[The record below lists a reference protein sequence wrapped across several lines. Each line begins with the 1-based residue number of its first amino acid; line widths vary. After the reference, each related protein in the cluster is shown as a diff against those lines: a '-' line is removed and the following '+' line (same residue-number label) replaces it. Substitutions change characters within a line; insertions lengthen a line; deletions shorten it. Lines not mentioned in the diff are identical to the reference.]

1 MGDICYKFIRLQNS
15 FWGAQAWCQANGGRL
30 VHSWNPETQA
40 LLNHCLVEGEKW
52 WVGLREHPGFSA
64 HGADAAV
71 TPFPAGCS
79 YITRDSG
86 TISSRR
92 DTCVQELYF
101 ICQFNTSP
109 ERNSRAAHQTGEIER
124 ETSQGDTRPAAG
136 TGTDTRP
143 AVGTGTDSRPT
154 VGTGTDTTPAAQTG
168 TDTRPAAGTG
178 TDTRPTAGIGTDTTP
193 AAGIGTDTR
202 QAVGTSTDTIPAVGT
217 GTDTRLAAGT
227 GTDTRPA
234 TGTGRDT
241 RPTAGTGTDTIPTA
255 RTGTDTR
262 RAMGTG
268 TDTRQAAEI
277 STDTTPAAGTG
288 TGTRPTAGT
297 STDTRPAVGT
307 GTDSRPAAGTSTDTR
322 PAVENGTDTRRAMGT
337 GTDTRQAAE
346 IGTDTTPAA
355 GTGTGTRL
363 AVGTGTDSRP
373 AAGTG
378 TDTRPAADAFL
389 QEKYVQRNPDDRR
402 YNSTCHADSHTAS
415 QGRAC
420 CAASHTGICSAGAC
434 RSASHM
440 ENGHAACHAGACHAG
455 TCHAASHTGIRSA
468 GACHSASHMENG
480 HAACHAGACHAGACH
495 AASHTGIR
503 SAGAC
508 HAASHIGFYYAG
520 TCYAGTVTTLQDPN
534 LDPFTV
540 NSWTL
545 LQEASSDRALQA
557 MEDTMRQFNQ
567 AIRTIHHLPALQRAC
582 HTIQRLT
589 EGTSLLSEA
598 AQREASESLLF
609 LSTQLLQAPLPSN
622 SSGSARTPAAT
633 SLFQSFSHLLTAMDS
648 SAPTSHW
655 ARNQLTEALEN
666 TMAALT
672 GIQTVLWEGSCAV
685 ESSVTVTSPVA
696 STMLS
701 SRNAST
707 LPQSSYH
714 LAQPM
719 PLTLA
724 FPSASAWGVL
734 LSKHPR
740 VQVRV
745 TVLAVNPF
753 KHLDRKEI
761 RSVGNIFLTANKE
774 SIQVQDLPEDIEIRL
789 WRDES
794 AETYPTGLNISTEE
808 FVIKVNIT
816 SMEDALILRVLPDI
830 PLPIELYLGYQHPVN
845 GSHSLLNTTLPT
857 GHGQHSGDN
866 YTWVLRPAMLQLGP
880 GPYHITAMV
889 RQSPEQELPSHVTYT
904 ITTIATQ
911 CHFWDHRRKAW
922 RQDGCQV
929 GPQSTVSSIQCLC
942 NHLSVFG
949 SSFFVVP
956 RTVNIQ
962 DTGKLLSKV
971 ASNPIGV
978 ALLAS
983 LLVLHGVVGMWAW
996 RRDQVDVRKVKV
1008 TVLADNDPRA
1018 HVRYVVQVF
1027 TGYRRGAAT
1036 TAKVVLTLYGTEG
1049 RSEPH
1054 CLRDPHKPVFERG
1067 GLDVFLVTTW
1077 SSLGELHN
1085 IRLWHDNSG
1094 SSPSWYVRQVVV
1106 SDVTA
1111 RRKWHFLCSAW
1122 LAADLG
1128 DCQLDR
1134 VFPAASRSE
1143 LLSSRH
1149 LFCSALVEKV
1159 THDHLW
1165 LSVLTHCPWDPFTR
1179 LQRLACCLTLLLC
1192 TMVINI
1198 MFWRDPPEALQ
1209 PAGRV
1214 LLTWQ
1219 ELVTSVQTALI
1230 LLPINLVVG
1239 QIFQL
1244 VPPQELPLPP
1254 IGIRLPRA
1262 SAPPQEVSSLK
1273 RITQELKATVGF
1285 LSRTKLCLEHEA
1297 LPQEMD
1303 SVPELVRSLCC
1314 LVGSHLRRGVEP
1326 AEPCLVNETY
1336 HHLSSHLSRVLGP
1349 LLAQLRALD
1358 LSKLC
1363 NPHDYLQAA
1372 GRLQSLLEQLEQP
1385 GPRQELGLARG
1396 GRSFPISEPRGQKA
1410 TIPFQL
1416 PREALFICWVT
1427 VAATSLASA
1436 YFTILLSLQLDRQ
1449 RATSW
1454 VVSMLLS
1461 LLQNIF
1467 IMQPLKVAGLTL
1479 LFSLGLKR
1487 MLWQDKGKEQQ
1498 LQRSLALL
1506 AQLVLLASLTVVCYT
1521 ERSPHEL
1528 YFNEAIRKSI
1538 TPNFHRIRGLGDFYG
1553 WARGTL
1559 LPSLDG
1565 PHPGFISDGNALLL
1579 GSVRLRQL
1587 RPQPQ
1592 HQLCSCRQQDAGG
1605 HGPGWGPPGQSR
1617 GAQDSIWVNHGAE
1630 SLGEYPVWG
1639 QLSLYPGGGYLAHL
1653 GTNSSH
1659 AHSVLQHLERSQW
1672 LDGCSC
1678 AIFVEFTVY
1687 NANVNLF
1694 CVVTLL
1700 LETPGTG
1707 AFLPSAELQSIR
1719 LYSSSGLTQL
1729 TCAQGIYV
1737 LLLLFYTWVQG
1748 RRLKQQK
1755 WRYFGSQRNVLD
1767 ISIIF
1772 ISLAAFG
1779 VYIKCRLLQK
1789 SVMEK
1794 YHQDRSRFVSYY
1806 EIAQVASALTYLLAF
1821 LVALAMGKLWNLL
1834 CLNPRMHLIS
1844 STLRRAWQEVLG
1856 FLLMLLVL
1864 LAGYSMACNLLFGW
1878 SIANYKTFFSSSVT
1892 IVGLLIGIFN
1902 YDMVSAQSLVS
1913 PRTGLSAIKD
1923 LLLPGEQLL
1932 VINLDPVLGSLLIT
1946 TSVISMLYVVINLFV
1961 SGLLTTF
1968 SEERASANKDESMM
1982 EVMLLKLSGLLGI
1995 KQQALQLTRLAGVAE
2010 KAGHV

>member
-1 MGDICYKFIRLQNS
+1 MGDICYKFVRLRNS
-15 FWGAQAWCQANGGRL
+15 FWGAQAWCQANGGCL
-30 VHSWNPETQA
+30 AHPWNPETQA
-40 LLNHCLVEGEKW
+40 LLSHCLVEGEKW
-52 WVGLREHPGFSA
+52 WVGLREHPGSSA
-64 HGADAAV
+64 HRADAAV
-71 TPFPAGCS
+71 TPFPVGCS
-79 YITRDSG
+79 YIIRDSG
-86 TISSRR
+86 TIRSRR
-92 DTCVQELYF
+92 DTCAQELYF
-101 ICQFNTSP
+101 ICHFNWGKR
-109 ERNSRAAHQTGEIER
+109 ERNLTRGHQASHRDQHRHQTRHADQNRHQTRHADRHRHQTRCGDRHRHQTRCGDRHRHQTHCGDRHRHQTRCADRHRHQTHCGDRHRHHTRREDRHRHHTRRGDWHRHQTSSRNRHRHQTRRADRHRHQTSHGDRHRHQTGR
-124 ETSQGDTRPAAG
+124 RDRYRHHTCRWDWHRH
-136 TGTDTRP
+136 
-143 AVGTGTDSRPT
+143 
-154 VGTGTDTTPAAQTG
+154 QTG
-168 TDTRPAAGTG
+168 HGDRHRHQTRHRDQHRHQTHCGDQHRHQTHRGDRHRHQAGRWAPRATQRRSHG
-178 TDTRPTAGIGTDTTP
+178 
-193 AAGIGTDTR
+193 
-202 QAVGTSTDTIPAVGT
+202 
-217 GTDTRLAAGT
+217 LA
-227 GTDTRPA
+227 R
-234 TGTGRDT
+234 
-241 RPTAGTGTDTIPTA
+241 
-255 RTGTDTR
+255 
-262 RAMGTG
+262 
-268 TDTRQAAEI
+268 
-277 STDTTPAAGTG
+277 
-288 TGTRPTAGT
+288 
-297 STDTRPAVGT
+297 
-307 GTDSRPAAGTSTDTR
+307 
-322 PAVENGTDTRRAMGT
+322 
-337 GTDTRQAAE
+337 
-346 IGTDTTPAA
+346 
-355 GTGTGTRL
+355 
-363 AVGTGTDSRP
+363 
-373 AAGTG
+373 
-378 TDTRPAADAFL
+378 
-389 QEKYVQRNPDDRR
+389 
-402 YNSTCHADSHTAS
+402 
-415 QGRAC
+415 
-420 CAASHTGICSAGAC
+420 
-434 RSASHM
+434 
-440 ENGHAACHAGACHAG
+440 
-455 TCHAASHTGIRSA
+455 
-468 GACHSASHMENG
+468 
-480 HAACHAGACHAGACH
+480 
-495 AASHTGIR
+495 
-503 SAGAC
+503 
-508 HAASHIGFYYAG
+508 
-520 TCYAGTVTTLQDPN
+520 TVTTLQDPN

-545 LQEASSDRALQA
+545 LQDASSDRALQA
-557 MEDTMRQFNQ
+557 VEDTMRQFNQ

-582 HTIQRLT
+582 HTLQRLT
-589 EGTSLLSEA
+589 EGTRLLSEA
-598 AQREASESLLF
+598 AQKEASESLLF

-622 SSGSARTPAAT
+622 SSGSAASTPAAT

-648 SAPTSHW
+648 STPTSHW

-707 LPQSSYH
+707 LPWSSYH
-714 LAQPM
+714 LAQPV

-753 KHLDRKEI
+753 KHLDGKEI
-761 RSVGNIFLTANKE
+761 GSIGNIFLTANKE

-794 AETYPTGLNISTEE
+794 AETSPTGLNISTEE
-808 FVIKVNIT
+808 FVIEVNIT
-816 SMEDALILRVLPDI
+816 SMEDALILRVLPDV
-830 PLPIELYLGYQHPVN
+830 PLPIELYLGYQHPFN

-857 GHGQHSGDN
+857 SHGQHAAD
-866 YTWVLRPAMLQLGP
+866 ALQLASMAP
-880 GPYHITAMV
+880 
-889 RQSPEQELPSHVTYT
+889 
-904 ITTIATQ
+904 TTNG
-911 CHFWDHRRKAW
+911 HM
-922 RQDGCQV
+922 V

-956 RTVNIQ
+956 RTVNIL

-983 LLVLHGVVGMWAW
+983 LLVLHGAVGVWAW
-996 RRDQVDVRKVKV
+996 RSDRVDMRKVKV

-1067 GLDVFLVTTW
+1067 GLDIFLVTTW

-1106 SDVTA
+1106 SDVSA

-1122 LAADLG
+1122 LAVDLG
-1128 DCQLDR
+1128 DCQLDQ

-1192 TMVINI
+1192 TMLINI
-1198 MFWRDPPEALQ
+1198 MFWRDSPEAGNQAALQ
-1209 PAGRV
+1209 PGRI

-1230 LLPINLVVG
+1230 LLPINLVIG

-1254 IGIRLPRA
+1254 TGIRLPRA
-1262 SAPPQEVSSLK
+1262 SAPPQEASPLK

-1314 LVGSHLRRGVEP
+1314 LVGSHLRRGMEP
-1326 AEPCLVNETY
+1326 AEPCLVNGTDTNG
-1336 HHLSSHLSRVLGP
+1336 LLLGATP
-1349 LLAQLRALD
+1349 LRLPGPMEVGAIL
-1358 LSKLC
+1358 
-1363 NPHDYLQAA
+1363 PAA
-1372 GRLQSLLEQLEQP
+1372 PCACAREPAVPLPSLLSP
-1385 GPRQELGLARG
+1385 GG

-1410 TIPFQL
+1410 TIPFRL
-1416 PREALFICWVT
+1416 LRETLFICWVT

-1454 VVSMLLS
+1454 VISMLLS

-1479 LFSLGLKR
+1479 LFSLVLKR

-1498 LQRSLALL
+1498 LQRSLAFL
-1506 AQLVLLASLTVVCYT
+1506 AQLVLLASLMVVCYT

-1553 WARGTL
+1553 WAHGTL

-1592 HQLCSCRQQDAGG
+1592 HQLCSCCQQDTGG

-1617 GAQDSIWVNHGAE
+1617 GAQDSIWVNHSAE

-1659 AHSVLQHLERSQW
+1659 AHSVLQYLERSRW

-1678 AIFVEFTVY
+1678 AVFVEFTVY

-1707 AFLPSAELQSIR
+1707 AFLPSVELQSIH
-1719 LYSSSGLTQL
+1719 LYSGSGLTQL
-1729 TCAQGIYV
+1729 TCAQGIYI

-1755 WRYFGSQRNVLD
+1755 WRYFSSQRNVLD

-1794 YHQDRSRFVSYY
+1794 YHQDRSRFVSFY
-1806 EIAQVASALTYLLAF
+1806 ETAQVASAFTYLLAF

-1844 STLRRAWQEVLG
+1844 STLRRAWQEVLD
-1856 FLLMLLVL
+1856 FLLVLLVL

-1902 YDMVSAQSLVS
+1902 YDTVRAQSLV
-1913 PRTGLSAIKD
+1913 PFCF
-1923 LLLPGEQLL
+1923 P
-1932 VINLDPVLGSLLIT
+1932 
-1946 TSVISMLYVVINLFV
+1946 
-1961 SGLLTTF
+1961 
-1968 SEERASANKDESMM
+1968 
-1982 EVMLLKLSGLLGI
+1982 
-1995 KQQALQLTRLAGVAE
+1995 
-2010 KAGHV
+2010 

>member
-1 MGDICYKFIRLQNS
+1 MGDVCYKFVQLRNS
-15 FWGAQAWCQANGGRL
+15 FWGAQAWCQANGGCL
-30 VHSWNPETQA
+30 AHPWNPETQA
-40 LLNHCLVEGEKW
+40 LLSHCLAEGEKW
-52 WVGLREHPGFSA
+52 WVGLREHPGEKNPGFSA

-71 TPFPAGCS
+71 TPSPAGCS
-79 YITRDSG
+79 YIIRDSG
-86 TISSRR
+86 AIRSRR
-92 DTCVQELYF
+92 DTCAQELHF
-101 ICQFNTSP
+101 ICQFDPSP
-109 ERNSRAAHQTGEIER
+109 ERDSHAAQQTGESKR
-124 ETSQGDTRPAAG
+124 ETSQEDTRPAAGTSTATRPAAG
-136 TGTDTRP
+136 TGTATRPAAGTGTATRP
-143 AVGTGTDSRPT
+143 AVG
-154 VGTGTDTTPAAQTG
+154 TG
-168 TDTRPAAGTG
+168 TDTRPAAGT
-178 TDTRPTAGIGTDTTP
+178 A
-193 AAGIGTDTR
+193 
-202 QAVGTSTDTIPAVGT
+202 
-217 GTDTRLAAGT
+217 
-227 GTDTRPA
+227 
-234 TGTGRDT
+234 
-241 RPTAGTGTDTIPTA
+241 
-255 RTGTDTR
+255 
-262 RAMGTG
+262 
-268 TDTRQAAEI
+268 
-277 STDTTPAAGTG
+277 
-288 TGTRPTAGT
+288 
-297 STDTRPAVGT
+297 
-307 GTDSRPAAGTSTDTR
+307 
-322 PAVENGTDTRRAMGT
+322 
-337 GTDTRQAAE
+337 
-346 IGTDTTPAA
+346 
-355 GTGTGTRL
+355 
-363 AVGTGTDSRP
+363 
-373 AAGTG
+373 
-378 TDTRPAADAFL
+378 
-389 QEKYVQRNPDDRR
+389 
-402 YNSTCHADSHTAS
+402 
-415 QGRAC
+415 
-420 CAASHTGICSAGAC
+420 
-434 RSASHM
+434 
-440 ENGHAACHAGACHAG
+440 
-455 TCHAASHTGIRSA
+455 
-468 GACHSASHMENG
+468 
-480 HAACHAGACHAGACH
+480 
-495 AASHTGIR
+495 
-503 SAGAC
+503 
-508 HAASHIGFYYAG
+508 
-520 TCYAGTVTTLQDPN
+520 TTLQDPN

-540 NSWTL
+540 NPWTL
-545 LQEASSDRALQA
+545 LQEASSERAIQA
-557 MEDTMRQFNQ
+557 MEETMRQFNQ
-567 AIRTIHHLPALQRAC
+567 AIRTLHHLPALQRAC
-582 HTIQRLT
+582 HTLQRLT
-589 EGTSLLSEA
+589 QATSLLSEA

-609 LSTQLLQAPLPSN
+609 LSIQLLQAPLLSN
-622 SSGSARTPAAT
+622 SSGSNASTPAAT

-648 SAPTSHW
+648 STPTSHW

-672 GIQTVLWEGSCAV
+672 AIQTVLWEGSCAV

-707 LPQSSYH
+707 LPRSSYH
-714 LAQPM
+714 LAQPV
-719 PLTLA
+719 PLMLA
-724 FPSASAWGVL
+724 FPSSSAWGVL

-753 KHLDRKEI
+753 KHLDGKEI

-774 SIQVQDLPEDIEIRL
+774 SIEVQDLPEDIEIRL
-789 WRDES
+789 WRDER
-794 AETYPTGLNISTEE
+794 AETSPTGLNVSTEE
-808 FVIKVNIT
+808 FVIEVNVT
-816 SMEDALILRVLPDI
+816 SMEDTLIVRVLPDV
-830 PLPIELYLGYQHPVN
+830 PLPIELYLGYQHPPN
-845 GSHSLLNTTLPT
+845 STHALLNTTLPT
-857 GHGQHSGDN
+857 GHGEHPGDN
-866 YTWVLRPAMLQLGP
+866 YTWVLPPAMLQLGP
-880 GPYHITAMV
+880 GPYHITAVV

-904 ITTIATQ
+904 ITTVATQ
-911 CHFWDHRRKAW
+911 CHFWDHHRKAW

-956 RTVNIQ
+956 RTVDIQ
-962 DTGKLLSKV
+962 DTSKLLRKV

-983 LLVLHGVVGMWAW
+983 LLVLHGVVGVWAW

-1008 TVLADNDPRA
+1008 TVLADSNPGA

-1054 CLRDPHKPVFERG
+1054 CLRDPHKPVFEHG
-1067 GLDVFLVTTW
+1067 GLDVFLVTTQ

-1128 DCQLDR
+1128 DCQLDQ

-1198 MFWRDPPEALQ
+1198 MFWRDLPEAGNQAALQ
-1209 PAGRV
+1209 PGRV

-1239 QIFQL
+1239 HIFQL

-1254 IGIRLPRA
+1254 TGVRLPRA
-1262 SAPPQEVSSLK
+1262 SAPPRGPSPLT

-1285 LSRTKLCLEHEA
+1285 LSRTKVCLEPEA

-1314 LVGSHLRRGVEP
+1314 LVGSHLRRSSHRGVEP
-1326 AEPCLVNETY
+1326 AEPCLANDSH
-1336 HHLSSHLSRVLGP
+1336 HHLSGHLSHVLGP
-1349 LLAQLRALD
+1349 LQAQLRALD
-1358 LSKLC
+1358 LSKLG

-1372 GRLQSLLEQLEQP
+1372 GQLQSLLEQLEQP
-1385 GPRQELGLARG
+1385 GPRQEPGPARG
-1396 GRSFPISEPRGQKA
+1396 GRSFPISEPRVQKA
-1410 TIPFQL
+1410 TIPCRP
-1416 PREALFICWVT
+1416 PREAVFICWVT
-1427 VAATSLASA
+1427 VAVTSLVSA
-1436 YFTILLSLQLDRQ
+1436 YFTVLLSLKLDRQ

-1479 LFSLGLKR
+1479 LFSLVLKR

-1498 LQRSLALL
+1498 LQRILALL
-1506 AQLVLLASLTVVCYT
+1506 ARCPYLELPGTRDWNDPVYHPPCPRPASPRRGRTWKKKQLYTQLGEIVAQLVLLASLMVVCYT

-1528 YFNEAIRKSI
+1528 YFNEAIRKGI
-1538 TPNFHRIRGLGDFYG
+1538 IPNFHHIRGLGDFYR

-1565 PHPGFISDGNALLL
+1565 PRPGFISDGNTLLL

-1605 HGPGWGPPGQSR
+1605 HGPVWGPPGQSM

-1630 SLGEYPVWG
+1630 SLGEHPVWG

-1653 GTNSSH
+1653 GTNSSR
-1659 AHSVLQHLERSQW
+1659 AHSVLRYLERSRW

-1729 TCAQGIYV
+1729 TCAQVTYL
-1737 LLLLFYTWVQG
+1737 LLLLFDLWVQG

-1755 WRYFGSQRNVLD
+1755 WRYFSSQRNVLD
-1767 ISIIF
+1767 ISIIL
-1772 ISLAAFG
+1772 ISLAASG

-1794 YHQDRSRFVSYY
+1794 YHRDRSRFVSFY
-1806 EIAQVASALTYLLAF
+1806 ETAQVASALTYLLAF
-1821 LVALAMGKLWNLL
+1821 LVALATGKLWNLL
-1834 CLNPRMHLIS
+1834 RLSPRMHLIS
-1844 STLRRAWQEVLG
+1844 GTLRRAWQEVLG
-1856 FLLMLLVL
+1856 FLLVLLLLLV
-1864 LAGYSMACNLLFGW
+1864 GYSMACNLLFGW

-1902 YDMVSAQSLVS
+1902 YD
-1913 PRTGLSAIKD
+1913 T
-1923 LLLPGEQLL
+1923 

-1968 SEERASANKDESMM
+1968 GEERASANKDESMM
-1982 EVMLLKLSGLLGI
+1982 EGMLLKLAGLFGI
-1995 KQQALQLTRLAGVAE
+1995 KQQALQLTRLAGAAE
-2010 KAGHV
+2010 KAGPV

>member
-1 MGDICYKFIRLQNS
+1 MRLPSGMWLWFCLASVTQAGPASRCPWHQQRMGDICYKFVRLRNS
-15 FWGAQAWCQANGGRL
+15 FWGAQAWCQANGGCL
-30 VHSWNPETQA
+30 AHPWNPETQA
-40 LLNHCLVEGEKW
+40 LLSHCLVEGEKW
-52 WVGLREHPGFSA
+52 WVGLREHPGEGERSWDLLPLSVLGGGLCGGSSWALLIPLPCCSRSA
-64 HGADAAV
+64 WAAADLELSSLPSLPRVPPQGQSLRPLPSREQGAPGASFDHTLA
-71 TPFPAGCS
+71 
-79 YITRDSG
+79 
-86 TISSRR
+86 SS
-92 DTCVQELYF
+92 
-101 ICQFNTSP
+101 
-109 ERNSRAAHQTGEIER
+109 
-124 ETSQGDTRPAAG
+124 
-136 TGTDTRP
+136 
-143 AVGTGTDSRPT
+143 
-154 VGTGTDTTPAAQTG
+154 
-168 TDTRPAAGTG
+168 
-178 TDTRPTAGIGTDTTP
+178 
-193 AAGIGTDTR
+193 
-202 QAVGTSTDTIPAVGT
+202 QAV
-217 GTDTRLAAGT
+217 
-227 GTDTRPA
+227 
-234 TGTGRDT
+234 
-241 RPTAGTGTDTIPTA
+241 
-255 RTGTDTR
+255 
-262 RAMGTG
+262 
-268 TDTRQAAEI
+268 
-277 STDTTPAAGTG
+277 
-288 TGTRPTAGT
+288 
-297 STDTRPAVGT
+297 
-307 GTDSRPAAGTSTDTR
+307 
-322 PAVENGTDTRRAMGT
+322 
-337 GTDTRQAAE
+337 
-346 IGTDTTPAA
+346 
-355 GTGTGTRL
+355 
-363 AVGTGTDSRP
+363 
-373 AAGTG
+373 
-378 TDTRPAADAFL
+378 
-389 QEKYVQRNPDDRR
+389 
-402 YNSTCHADSHTAS
+402 
-415 QGRAC
+415 
-420 CAASHTGICSAGAC
+420 
-434 RSASHM
+434 
-440 ENGHAACHAGACHAG
+440 
-455 TCHAASHTGIRSA
+455 
-468 GACHSASHMENG
+468 
-480 HAACHAGACHAGACH
+480 
-495 AASHTGIR
+495 
-503 SAGAC
+503 
-508 HAASHIGFYYAG
+508 
-520 TCYAGTVTTLQDPN
+520 
-534 LDPFTV
+534 
-540 NSWTL
+540 
-545 LQEASSDRALQA
+545 
-557 MEDTMRQFNQ
+557 EDTMRQFNQ

-582 HTIQRLT
+582 HTLQRLT
-589 EGTSLLSEA
+589 EGTRLLSEA
-598 AQREASESLLF
+598 AQVAGGLWCSVPLRLHSGALPFSGLSPRQDCLCPGLPAVSHKPQGLLPGCPHCAGNRA
-609 LSTQLLQAPLPSN
+609 LRGTPMGALLPWGSSRSPL
-622 SSGSARTPAAT
+622 
-633 SLFQSFSHLLTAMDS
+633 
-648 SAPTSHW
+648 SHW
-655 ARNQLTEALEN
+655 ACGDMPCLLQLTEALEN

-707 LPQSSYH
+707 LPWSSYH
-714 LAQPM
+714 LAQPV

-753 KHLDRKEI
+753 KHLDGKEI
-761 RSVGNIFLTANKE
+761 GSIGNIFLTANKE

-794 AETYPTGLNISTEE
+794 AETSPTGLNISTEE
-808 FVIKVNIT
+808 FVIEVNIT
-816 SMEDALILRVLPDI
+816 SMEDALILRVLPDV
-830 PLPIELYLGYQHPVN
+830 PLPIELYLGYQHPFN

-857 GHGQHSGDN
+857 SHGQHAGKTPNGPAPHSCRAGAVAQPW
-866 YTWVLRPAMLQLGP
+866 TPWGAGSASCPASAVPCTGSVWLAGLAHSLFKGPVL
-880 GPYHITAMV
+880 
-889 RQSPEQELPSHVTYT
+889 
-904 ITTIATQ
+904 
-911 CHFWDHRRKAW
+911 
-922 RQDGCQV
+922 QV

-956 RTVNIQ
+956 RTVNIL

-983 LLVLHGVVGMWAW
+983 LLVLHGAVGVWAW
-996 RRDQVDVRKVKV
+996 RSDRVDMRKVKV

-1067 GLDVFLVTTW
+1067 GLDIFLVTTW

-1106 SDVTA
+1106 SDVSA

-1122 LAADLG
+1122 LAVDLG
-1128 DCQLDR
+1128 DCQLDQ

-1192 TMVINI
+1192 TMLINI
-1198 MFWRDPPEALQ
+1198 MFWRDSPEA
-1209 PAGRV
+1209 GRI

-1230 LLPINLVVG
+1230 LLPINLVIG

-1254 IGIRLPRA
+1254 TGIRLPRA
-1262 SAPPQEVSSLK
+1262 SAPPQE
-1273 RITQELKATVGF
+1273 ELKATVGF

-1314 LVGSHLRRGVEP
+1314 LVGSHLRRGMEP
-1326 AEPCLVNETY
+1326 AEPCLVNGTDTNG
-1336 HHLSSHLSRVLGP
+1336 LLLGATP
-1349 LLAQLRALD
+1349 L
-1358 LSKLC
+1358 
-1363 NPHDYLQAA
+1363 
-1372 GRLQSLLEQLEQP
+1372 RLP
-1385 GPRQELGLARG
+1385 GPMECPLSALTPQTLPPCSRG

-1410 TIPFQL
+1410 TIPFRL
-1416 PREALFICWVT
+1416 LRETLFICWVT

-1454 VVSMLLS
+1454 VISMLLS

-1467 IMQPLKVAGLTL
+1467 IMQPLKVKTLGAAASAAALTRL
-1479 LFSLGLKR
+1479 SAARCPYLELPGTRDWNDPIYHPPCPRPAAPRRGRTWKKKKLYTQLG
-1487 MLWQDKGKEQQ
+1487 EIV
-1498 LQRSLALL
+1498 
-1506 AQLVLLASLTVVCYT
+1506 AQLVLLASLMVVCYT

-1553 WARGTL
+1553 WAHGTL

-1565 PHPGFISDGNALLL
+1565 PHPGESHPPAHATGTHQGLPC
-1579 GSVRLRQL
+1579 
-1587 RPQPQ
+1587 PQSGRR
-1592 HQLCSCRQQDAGG
+1592 H
-1605 HGPGWGPPGQSR
+1605 GQSR
-1617 GAQDSIWVNHGAE
+1617 EQGVISRAE
-1630 SLGEYPVWG
+1630 RSHLLLP
-1639 QLSLYPGGGYLAHL
+1639 LSL
-1653 GTNSSH
+1653 S
-1659 AHSVLQHLERSQW
+1659 
-1672 LDGCSC
+1672 
-1678 AIFVEFTVY
+1678 
-1687 NANVNLF
+1687 
-1694 CVVTLL
+1694 
-1700 LETPGTG
+1700 G
-1707 AFLPSAELQSIR
+1707 AFLPSVELQSIH
-1719 LYSSSGLTQL
+1719 LYSGSGLTQL
-1729 TCAQGIYV
+1729 TCAQGIYI

-1755 WRYFGSQRNVLD
+1755 WRYFSSQRNVLD

-1794 YHQDRSRFVSYY
+1794 YHQDRSRFVSFY
-1806 EIAQVASALTYLLAF
+1806 ETAQVASAFTYLLAF

-1844 STLRRAWQEVLG
+1844 STLRRAWQEVLD
-1856 FLLMLLVL
+1856 FLLVLLVL

-1902 YDMVSAQSLVS
+1902 YD
-1913 PRTGLSAIKD
+1913 T
-1923 LLLPGEQLL
+1923 

-1961 SGLLTTF
+1961 SGLLSTF
-1968 SEERASANKDESMM
+1968 SKERASARVGTDLGLHTQALPQACGGWAGGSLTQN
-1982 EVMLLKLSGLLGI
+1982 LLG
-1995 KQQALQLTRLAGVAE
+1995 TRSEVQT
-2010 KAGHV
+2010 

>member
-1 MGDICYKFIRLQNS
+1 MGDICYKFIRLRDS

-30 VHSWNPETQA
+30 AHSWNPETQA

-64 HGADAAV
+64 HRADAAV

-101 ICQFNTSP
+101 ICQFTPQQPSNQLPSALGSKETGWAEKPGPLPPGDSRSP
-109 ERNSRAAHQTGEIER
+109 RRRHGADWGDRERNLTRGHQAGRRDRHRHQARCGDRHRHQTHRGDRHRHHTCRTDRHRHQTGCGDR
-124 ETSQGDTRPAAG
+124 HRHQTHRGDRHRHHTCRADRHRHQTRRGDRHRHQTGRGDRHRHQTGCGDRHRHQTHCGDRHRHHTCRADRHRHQTRRGDRHRHQAGCGDRHRHQTGWGDRHRHQTSHGNRQRHQTHCGHRHRHHTHCADGHRHQTSHGDRHRHQTGRRDRHRHHTHRWDWHRHQTGRGDRHRQQTSCRDQHRHQTSCGDRHRHQAG
-136 TGTDTRP
+136 RWAP
-143 AVGTGTDSRPT
+143 R
-154 VGTGTDTTPAAQTG
+154 AAQ
-168 TDTRPAAGTG
+168 
-178 TDTRPTAGIGTDTTP
+178 
-193 AAGIGTDTR
+193 
-202 QAVGTSTDTIPAVGT
+202 
-217 GTDTRLAAGT
+217 
-227 GTDTRPA
+227 
-234 TGTGRDT
+234 
-241 RPTAGTGTDTIPTA
+241 
-255 RTGTDTR
+255 R
-262 RAMGTG
+262 R
-268 TDTRQAAEI
+268 
-277 STDTTPAAGTG
+277 
-288 TGTRPTAGT
+288 
-297 STDTRPAVGT
+297 
-307 GTDSRPAAGTSTDTR
+307 
-322 PAVENGTDTRRAMGT
+322 
-337 GTDTRQAAE
+337 
-346 IGTDTTPAA
+346 
-355 GTGTGTRL
+355 
-363 AVGTGTDSRP
+363 
-373 AAGTG
+373 
-378 TDTRPAADAFL
+378 
-389 QEKYVQRNPDDRR
+389 
-402 YNSTCHADSHTAS
+402 SH
-415 QGRAC
+415 GL
-420 CAASHTGICSAGAC
+420 
-434 RSASHM
+434 
-440 ENGHAACHAGACHAG
+440 
-455 TCHAASHTGIRSA
+455 
-468 GACHSASHMENG
+468 
-480 HAACHAGACHAGACH
+480 
-495 AASHTGIR
+495 
-503 SAGAC
+503 
-508 HAASHIGFYYAG
+508 
-520 TCYAGTVTTLQDPN
+520 AGTVTTLQDPN

-582 HTIQRLT
+582 HTLQRLT

-622 SSGSARTPAAT
+622 SSGSAARTPAAT

-714 LAQPM
+714 LAQPV

-761 RSVGNIFLTANKE
+761 RSVGYIFLTANKE
-774 SIQVQDLPEDIEIRL
+774 SIQVQDFPEDIEIRL

-794 AETYPTGLNISTEE
+794 TETSPTGLNISTEE

-880 GPYHITAMV
+880 GPYHVTAMV

-983 LLVLHGVVGMWAW
+983 LLVLHGVVGVWAW

-1008 TVLADNDPRA
+1008 TVLADSDPRA

-1149 LFCSALVEKV
+1149 LFCSELVEKV

-1198 MFWRDPPEALQ
+1198 MFWRDPLEAGNQAALQ
-1209 PAGRV
+1209 PGRV
-1214 LLTWQ
+1214 LFTWQ

-1254 IGIRLPRA
+1254 TGIRLPRA
-1262 SAPPQEVSSLK
+1262 SAPPQEASSLK

-1326 AEPCLVNETY
+1326 AEPCLVNGTDTNGLLLGATPLCLPGPMERAPGFCAGRCECGGLARDDRTNAASPALSETY
-1336 HHLSSHLSRVLGP
+1336 HHLSSHLSHVLGP

-1372 GRLQSLLEQLEQP
+1372 GQLQSLLEQLEQP
-1385 GPRQELGLARG
+1385 GPCQEPGLARG
-1396 GRSFPISEPRGQKA
+1396 RRSFPISEPRGQKA

-1416 PREALFICWVT
+1416 QREALFICWVT

-1479 LFSLGLKR
+1479 LFSLVLKR

-1506 AQLVLLASLTVVCYT
+1506 ARCPYLELPGTRDWNDPVYHPPCPRPAPPRRRRTWKKKQLYTQLGEIVAQLVLLASLTVVCYT

-1538 TPNFHRIRGLGDFYG
+1538 TPNFHCIRGLGDFYG
-1553 WARGTL
+1553 WAHGTL

-1592 HQLCSCRQQDAGG
+1592 QQLCSCRQQDAGG
-1605 HGPGWGPPGQSR
+1605 HGPGWGPPGHSR

-1659 AHSVLQHLERSQW
+1659 AHSVLQYLERSRW

-1794 YHQDRSRFVSYY
+1794 YHQDRSRFVSFY

-1834 CLNPRMHLIS
+1834 RLNPRMHLIS

-1902 YDMVSAQSLVS
+1902 YDMV
-1913 PRTGLSAIKD
+1913 
-1923 LLLPGEQLL
+1923 
-1932 VINLDPVLGSLLIT
+1932 INLDPVLGSLLIT

-1968 SEERASANKDESMM
+1968 SEERASARVGTD
-1982 EVMLLKLSGLLGI
+1982 LGLHT
-1995 KQQALQLTRLAGVAE
+1995 QALPQACGGWAGGSLTQKQAEGLHSAQLAPSTQRSSARTGTWPCLCLLC
-2010 KAGHV
+2010 

>member
-1 MGDICYKFIRLQNS
+1 MGDVCYKFVRLRNS
-15 FWGAQAWCQANGGRL
+15 FCGAQAWCQANGGRL
-30 VHSWNPETQA
+30 AHPWNPETQA
-40 LLNHCLVEGEKW
+40 LLSHCLAEGEKW
-52 WVGLREHPGFSA
+52 WVGLREHPGEKNPGFS
-64 HGADAAV
+64 V
-71 TPFPAGCS
+71 TPSPAGCS
-79 YITRDSG
+79 YIIRDSG
-86 TISSRR
+86 AIRSRR
-92 DTCVQELYF
+92 DTCAQELYF
-101 ICQFNTSP
+101 ICQFDPSP
-109 ERNSRAAHQTGEIER
+109 ERDSHAAHQTGESKK
-124 ETSQGDTRPAAG
+124 ETSQEDTKPATG
-136 TGTDTRP
+136 TSTDTRP
-143 AVGTGTDSRPT
+143 ATGTGT
-154 VGTGTDTTPAAQTG
+154 A
-168 TDTRPAAGTG
+168 
-178 TDTRPTAGIGTDTTP
+178 
-193 AAGIGTDTR
+193 
-202 QAVGTSTDTIPAVGT
+202 
-217 GTDTRLAAGT
+217 TRLAAGT
-227 GTDTRPA
+227 GTD
-234 TGTGRDT
+234 
-241 RPTAGTGTDTIPTA
+241 I
-255 RTGTDTR
+255 
-262 RAMGTG
+262 
-268 TDTRQAAEI
+268 
-277 STDTTPAAGTG
+277 
-288 TGTRPTAGT
+288 
-297 STDTRPAVGT
+297 
-307 GTDSRPAAGTSTDTR
+307 RPAAGT
-322 PAVENGTDTRRAMGT
+322 A
-337 GTDTRQAAE
+337 
-346 IGTDTTPAA
+346 TT
-355 GTGTGTRL
+355 
-363 AVGTGTDSRP
+363 
-373 AAGTG
+373 
-378 TDTRPAADAFL
+378 
-389 QEKYVQRNPDDRR
+389 
-402 YNSTCHADSHTAS
+402 
-415 QGRAC
+415 
-420 CAASHTGICSAGAC
+420 
-434 RSASHM
+434 M
-440 ENGHAACHAGACHAG
+440 
-455 TCHAASHTGIRSA
+455 
-468 GACHSASHMENG
+468 
-480 HAACHAGACHAGACH
+480 
-495 AASHTGIR
+495 
-503 SAGAC
+503 
-508 HAASHIGFYYAG
+508 
-520 TCYAGTVTTLQDPN
+520 QDPN

-540 NSWTL
+540 NPGTL
-545 LQEASSDRALQA
+545 LQEASSERAV
-557 MEDTMRQFNQ
+557 
-567 AIRTIHHLPALQRAC
+567 
-582 HTIQRLT
+582 
-589 EGTSLLSEA
+589 
-598 AQREASESLLF
+598 QREASESLLY
-609 LSTQLLQAPLPSN
+609 LSTQLLQAPLLSN
-622 SSGSARTPAAT
+622 SSGSDTSTSAAT

-648 SAPTSHW
+648 STPTSHW

-672 GIQTVLWEGSCAV
+672 AIQTVLWEGSCAV

-696 STMLS
+696 SMMLS

-707 LPQSSYH
+707 LPRSSYH
-714 LAQPM
+714 LAQPV

-753 KHLDRKEI
+753 KHLDGKEI
-761 RSVGNIFLTANKE
+761 RSVGNIFLTANKD
-774 SIQVQDLPEDIEIRL
+774 SIEVQDLPEDIEIRL
-789 WRDES
+789 WRDER
-794 AETYPTGLNISTEE
+794 AETSPTRLNVSTEE
-808 FVIKVNIT
+808 FVVEVNVT
-816 SMEDALILRVLPDI
+816 SMEDTLIVRVLPDV
-830 PLPIELYLGYQHPVN
+830 PLPIELYLGYQHPPN
-845 GSHSLLNTTLPT
+845 STHALLNTTLPT
-857 GHGQHSGDN
+857 GHGQHPGDN
-866 YTWVLRPAMLQLGP
+866 YTWVLPPAMLQLGP
-880 GPYHITAMV
+880 GPYHIKAVV

-904 ITTIATQ
+904 ITTVATQ
-911 CHFWDHRRKAW
+911 CHFWDHHRKAW

-929 GPQSTVSSIQCLC
+929 GPQSTVSSVQCLC

-949 SSFFVVP
+949 SSFFTVP
-956 RTVNIQ
+956 RTVDIQ
-962 DTGKLLSKV
+962 DTGKLLCKV

-983 LLVLHGVVGMWAW
+983 LLVLHGVVGVWAW

-1008 TVLADNDPRA
+1008 TILADSDPGA

-1027 TGYRRGAAT
+1027 TGYRRGADT

-1067 GLDVFLVTTW
+1067 GLDVFLVTTR

-1111 RRKWHFLCSAW
+1111 RRKWHFLCSTW

-1128 DCQLDR
+1128 DCQLDQ

-1165 LSVLTHCPWDPFTR
+1165 LSVLTHCPWNPFTR

-1198 MFWRDPPEALQ
+1198 MFWRDPPEAGNQAALQ
-1209 PAGRV
+1209 PGRV

-1239 QIFQL
+1239 HIFQL

-1254 IGIRLPRA
+1254 TGVRLPRA
-1262 SAPPQEVSSLK
+1262 SAPPRGPSPLT

-1285 LSRTKLCLEHEA
+1285 LSRTKVCLEPEV

-1303 SVPELVRSLCC
+1303 SVPELVHSLCC
-1314 LVGSHLRRGVEP
+1314 LVGSHLRRSSHRGVEP
-1326 AEPCLVNETY
+1326 AEPCLANDSH
-1336 HHLSSHLSRVLGP
+1336 HHLSSHLRHVLGP
-1349 LLAQLRALD
+1349 VQAQLRALD
-1358 LSKLC
+1358 LNKLC

-1385 GPRQELGLARG
+1385 GRRPEPGPARG
-1396 GRSFPISEPRGQKA
+1396 GRSFPISEPRVQKA
-1410 TIPFQL
+1410 TIPCRP
-1416 PREALFICWVT
+1416 PREAAFICWVT
-1427 VAATSLASA
+1427 VAAASLASA
-1436 YFTILLSLQLDRQ
+1436 YFTVLLSLKLDRQ

-1454 VVSMLLS
+1454 VISMLLS

-1479 LFSLGLKR
+1479 LFSLVLKK

-1498 LQRSLALL
+1498 LQRILALL
-1506 AQLVLLASLTVVCYT
+1506 ARCPYLELPGTRDWNDPVYHPPCPRPAPPRRGRTWKKKKLYTQLGEIVAQLVLLASLMVVCYT

-1538 TPNFHRIRGLGDFYG
+1538 TPNFYHIRGLGDFYR
-1553 WARGTL
+1553 WAHGTL

-1565 PHPGFISDGNALLL
+1565 PRPGFISDGNALLL

-1630 SLGEYPVWG
+1630 SLGEHPVWG

-1659 AHSVLQHLERSQW
+1659 AHSVLRYLERSRW

-1687 NANVNLF
+1687 NANVNLL

-1729 TCAQGIYV
+1729 TCAQVTYL
-1737 LLLLFYTWVQG
+1737 LLLLFYLWVQG

-1755 WRYFGSQRNVLD
+1755 WRYFRSQRNVLD
-1767 ISIIF
+1767 ISIIL

-1794 YHQDRSRFVSYY
+1794 YHQDRSRFVSFY
-1806 EIAQVASALTYLLAF
+1806 EAAQVASALTYLLAF
-1821 LVALAMGKLWNLL
+1821 LVALATGKLWNLL
-1834 CLNPRMHLIS
+1834 RLSPRMQLIS
-1844 STLRRAWQEVLG
+1844 GTLRRAWQEVLG
-1856 FLLMLLVL
+1856 FLLVLLLLLV
-1864 LAGYSMACNLLFGW
+1864 GYSMACNLLFGW
-1878 SIANYKTFFSSSVT
+1878 SIVNYKTFFSSSVT

-1902 YDMVSAQSLVS
+1902 YD
-1913 PRTGLSAIKD
+1913 T
-1923 LLLPGEQLL
+1923 

-1968 SEERASANKDESMM
+1968 SEERASARANKDESMM
-1982 EVMLLKLSGLLGI
+1982 EGMLLKLWGLFGI
-1995 KQQALQLTRLAGVAE
+1995 KQQALQLTGLAGAAE
-2010 KAGHV
+2010 KAGPV

>member
-1 MGDICYKFIRLQNS
+1 MRPPSGMWLWFCLASVTQAGPASRCPWHQQRMGDICYKFIRLQNS

-52 WVGLREHPGFSA
+52 WVGLREHP
-64 HGADAAV
+64 AV

-101 ICQFNTSP
+101 ICQFSECWLGAGAEPHAPGSP
-109 ERNSRAAHQTGEIER
+109 HPHCMSRSLRCSVPLQLHSRALHFSGLSPRQDCLCPGL
-124 ETSQGDTRPAAG
+124 
-136 TGTDTRP
+136 P
-143 AVGTGTDSRPT
+143 AVSPKPQGMLPGCPHCAGNHALWGT
-154 VGTGTDTTPAAQTG
+154 
-168 TDTRPAAGTG
+168 
-178 TDTRPTAGIGTDTTP
+178 
-193 AAGIGTDTR
+193 
-202 QAVGTSTDTIPAVGT
+202 
-217 GTDTRLAAGT
+217 
-227 GTDTRPA
+227 
-234 TGTGRDT
+234 
-241 RPTAGTGTDTIPTA
+241 
-255 RTGTDTR
+255 
-262 RAMGTG
+262 AMG
-268 TDTRQAAEI
+268 
-277 STDTTPAAGTG
+277 
-288 TGTRPTAGT
+288 
-297 STDTRPAVGT
+297 
-307 GTDSRPAAGTSTDTR
+307 
-322 PAVENGTDTRRAMGT
+322 
-337 GTDTRQAAE
+337 
-346 IGTDTTPAA
+346 
-355 GTGTGTRL
+355 
-363 AVGTGTDSRP
+363 
-373 AAGTG
+373 
-378 TDTRPAADAFL
+378 
-389 QEKYVQRNPDDRR
+389 
-402 YNSTCHADSHTAS
+402 
-415 QGRAC
+415 
-420 CAASHTGICSAGAC
+420 
-434 RSASHM
+434 
-440 ENGHAACHAGACHAG
+440 
-455 TCHAASHTGIRSA
+455 
-468 GACHSASHMENG
+468 
-480 HAACHAGACHAGACH
+480 
-495 AASHTGIR
+495 
-503 SAGAC
+503 
-508 HAASHIGFYYAG
+508 
-520 TCYAGTVTTLQDPN
+520 
-534 LDPFTV
+534 
-540 NSWTL
+540 
-545 LQEASSDRALQA
+545 AL
-557 MEDTMRQFNQ
+557 
-567 AIRTIHHLPALQRAC
+567 
-582 HTIQRLT
+582 
-589 EGTSLLSEA
+589 
-598 AQREASESLLF
+598 
-609 LSTQLLQAPLPSN
+609 LPSG
-622 SSGSARTPAAT
+622 SSRSP
-633 SLFQSFSHLLTAMDS
+633 L
-648 SAPTSHW
+648 SHW
-655 ARNQLTEALEN
+655 ACGDMPCLLQLTEALEN

-845 GSHSLLNTTLPT
+845 GSHSLLNTTLWAT
-857 GHGQHSGDN
+857 DALSQGDN

-1198 MFWRDPPEALQ
+1198 MFWRDPPEL
-1209 PAGRV
+1209 RV
-1214 LLTWQ
+1214 WG

-1262 SAPPQEVSSLK
+1262 SAPPQE
-1273 RITQELKATVGF
+1273 ELKATVGF

-1314 LVGSHLRRGVEP
+1314 LVGSHLRRGCGGLARGHRTNAASP
-1326 AEPCLVNETY
+1326 ALSETY

-1385 GPRQELGLARG
+1385 GPPTQPNRPPCSRG

-1467 IMQPLKVAGLTL
+1467 IMQPLKVKSSAREPRGELALTRLSAARCPYLVLPGTRDWNDPVYHPPCPRPAPPRRGRTWKKKKLYTQLGEIVGRAGLAL
-1479 LFSLGLKR
+1479 SR
-1487 MLWQDKGKEQQ
+1487 PQQ
-1498 LQRSLALL
+1498 GREA
-1506 AQLVLLASLTVVCYT
+1506 AAASA
-1521 ERSPHEL
+1521 RSPHEL

-1565 PHPGFISDGNALLL
+1565 PHPGESRLPHPCHRDPPGPALPL
-1579 GSVRLRQL
+1579 GRTQTWAE
-1587 RPQPQ
+1587 QG
-1592 HQLCSCRQQDAGG
+1592 AGSASLPRTIELGVEERG
-1605 HGPGWGPPGQSR
+1605 HGWGEG
-1617 GAQDSIWVNHGAE
+1617 
-1630 SLGEYPVWG
+1630 
-1639 QLSLYPGGGYLAHL
+1639 LSLCPGSRLGAGLLQGIQGKEVISRAEHCHL
-1653 GTNSSH
+1653 PLPLSLS
-1659 AHSVLQHLERSQW
+1659 
-1672 LDGCSC
+1672 
-1678 AIFVEFTVY
+1678 
-1687 NANVNLF
+1687 
-1694 CVVTLL
+1694 
-1700 LETPGTG
+1700 G

-1789 SVMEK
+1789 NGL
-1794 YHQDRSRFVSYY
+1794 RSLWGRFVSYY

-1902 YDMVSAQSLVS
+1902 YDMV
-1913 PRTGLSAIKD
+1913 
-1923 LLLPGEQLL
+1923 
-1932 VINLDPVLGSLLIT
+1932 INLDPVLGSLLIT

-1968 SEERASANKDESMM
+1968 SEERASARVGTD
-1982 EVMLLKLSGLLGI
+1982 LGLHT
-1995 KQQALQLTRLAGVAE
+1995 QALPQACGGWAGGSLTQKQAEAE

>member
-1 MGDICYKFIRLQNS
+1 M
-15 FWGAQAWCQANGGRL
+15 
-30 VHSWNPETQA
+30 
-40 LLNHCLVEGEKW
+40 
-52 WVGLREHPGFSA
+52 PG
-64 HGADAAV
+64 
-71 TPFPAGCS
+71 
-79 YITRDSG
+79 
-86 TISSRR
+86 
-92 DTCVQELYF
+92 
-101 ICQFNTSP
+101 
-109 ERNSRAAHQTGEIER
+109 
-124 ETSQGDTRPAAG
+124 
-136 TGTDTRP
+136 
-143 AVGTGTDSRPT
+143 
-154 VGTGTDTTPAAQTG
+154 
-168 TDTRPAAGTG
+168 
-178 TDTRPTAGIGTDTTP
+178 
-193 AAGIGTDTR
+193 
-202 QAVGTSTDTIPAVGT
+202 
-217 GTDTRLAAGT
+217 
-227 GTDTRPA
+227 PA
-234 TGTGRDT
+234 T
-241 RPTAGTGTDTIPTA
+241 
-255 RTGTDTR
+255 
-262 RAMGTG
+262 
-268 TDTRQAAEI
+268 Q
-277 STDTTPAAGTG
+277 PATLG
-288 TGTRPTAGT
+288 P
-297 STDTRPAVGT
+297 P
-307 GTDSRPAAGTSTDTR
+307 
-322 PAVENGTDTRRAMGT
+322 
-337 GTDTRQAAE
+337 
-346 IGTDTTPAA
+346 
-355 GTGTGTRL
+355 
-363 AVGTGTDSRP
+363 
-373 AAGTG
+373 
-378 TDTRPAADAFL
+378 L
-389 QEKYVQRNPDDRR
+389 QPL
-402 YNSTCHADSHTAS
+402 S
-415 QGRAC
+415 
-420 CAASHTGICSAGAC
+420 
-434 RSASHM
+434 
-440 ENGHAACHAGACHAG
+440 
-455 TCHAASHTGIRSA
+455 
-468 GACHSASHMENG
+468 
-480 HAACHAGACHAGACH
+480 
-495 AASHTGIR
+495 
-503 SAGAC
+503 
-508 HAASHIGFYYAG
+508 
-520 TCYAGTVTTLQDPN
+520 AGTVTTLQDPN

-545 LQEASSDRALQA
+545 LQDASSDRALQA
-557 MEDTMRQFNQ
+557 VEDTMRQFNQ

-582 HTIQRLT
+582 HTLQRLT
-589 EGTSLLSEA
+589 EGTRLLSEA
-598 AQREASESLLF
+598 AQKEASESLLF

-622 SSGSARTPAAT
+622 SSGSAASTPAAT

-648 SAPTSHW
+648 STPTSHW

-707 LPQSSYH
+707 LPWSSYH
-714 LAQPM
+714 LAQPV

-753 KHLDRKEI
+753 KHLDGKEI
-761 RSVGNIFLTANKE
+761 GSIGNIFLTANKE

-794 AETYPTGLNISTEE
+794 AETSPTGLNISTEE
-808 FVIKVNIT
+808 FVIEVNIT
-816 SMEDALILRVLPDI
+816 SMEDALILRVLPDV
-830 PLPIELYLGYQHPVN
+830 PLPIELYLGYQHPFN

-857 GHGQHSGDN
+857 SHGQHAAD
-866 YTWVLRPAMLQLGP
+866 ALQLASMAP
-880 GPYHITAMV
+880 
-889 RQSPEQELPSHVTYT
+889 
-904 ITTIATQ
+904 TTNG
-911 CHFWDHRRKAW
+911 HM
-922 RQDGCQV
+922 V

-956 RTVNIQ
+956 RTVNIL

-983 LLVLHGVVGMWAW
+983 LLVLHGAVGVWAW
-996 RRDQVDVRKVKV
+996 RSDRVDMRKVKV

-1067 GLDVFLVTTW
+1067 GLDIFLVTTW

-1106 SDVTA
+1106 SDVSA

-1122 LAADLG
+1122 LAVDLG
-1128 DCQLDR
+1128 DCQLDQ

-1192 TMVINI
+1192 TMLINI
-1198 MFWRDPPEALQ
+1198 MFWRDSPEAGNQAALQ
-1209 PAGRV
+1209 PGRI

-1230 LLPINLVVG
+1230 LLPINLVIG

-1254 IGIRLPRA
+1254 TGIRLPRA
-1262 SAPPQEVSSLK
+1262 SAPPQEASPLK

-1314 LVGSHLRRGVEP
+1314 LVGSHLRRGMEP
-1326 AEPCLVNETY
+1326 AEPCLVNGTDTNG
-1336 HHLSSHLSRVLGP
+1336 LLLGATP
-1349 LLAQLRALD
+1349 LRLPGPMEVGAIL
-1358 LSKLC
+1358 
-1363 NPHDYLQAA
+1363 PAA
-1372 GRLQSLLEQLEQP
+1372 PCACAREPAVPLPSLLSP
-1385 GPRQELGLARG
+1385 GG

-1410 TIPFQL
+1410 TIPFRL
-1416 PREALFICWVT
+1416 LRETLFICWVT

-1454 VVSMLLS
+1454 VISMLLS

-1479 LFSLGLKR
+1479 LFSLVLKR

-1498 LQRSLALL
+1498 LQRSLAFL
-1506 AQLVLLASLTVVCYT
+1506 AQLVLLASLMVVCYT

-1553 WARGTL
+1553 WAHGTL

-1565 PHPGFISDGNALLL
+1565 PHPGESHPPAHATGT
-1579 GSVRLRQL
+1579 
-1587 RPQPQ
+1587 
-1592 HQLCSCRQQDAGG
+1592 HQAPHPC
-1605 HGPGWGPPGQSR
+1605 
-1617 GAQDSIWVNHGAE
+1617 
-1630 SLGEYPVWG
+1630 
-1639 QLSLYPGGGYLAHL
+1639 
-1653 GTNSSH
+1653 
-1659 AHSVLQHLERSQW
+1659 SVLQYLERSRW

-1678 AIFVEFTVY
+1678 AVFVEFTVY

-1707 AFLPSAELQSIR
+1707 AFLPSVELQSIH
-1719 LYSSSGLTQL
+1719 LYSGSGLTQL
-1729 TCAQGIYV
+1729 TCAQGIYI

-1755 WRYFGSQRNVLD
+1755 WRYFSSQRNVLD

-1794 YHQDRSRFVSYY
+1794 YHQDRSRFVSFY
-1806 EIAQVASALTYLLAF
+1806 ETAQVASAFTYLLAF

-1844 STLRRAWQEVLG
+1844 STLRRAWQEVLD
-1856 FLLMLLVL
+1856 FLLVLLVL

-1902 YDMVSAQSLVS
+1902 YDTVRAQS
-1913 PRTGLSAIKD
+1913 
-1923 LLLPGEQLL
+1923 L

-1961 SGLLTTF
+1961 SGLLSTF
-1968 SEERASANKDESMM
+1968 SKERASANKDESMM

-1995 KQQALQLTRLAGVAE
+1995 KQQAL
-2010 KAGHV
+2010 